1 MKYTMKLYIY
11 IDVNINVSGSRS
23 LTFSRARANSF
34 SRRNSA
40 RTAVNKISPR
50 NCRRWT
56 RKSSRKNRKKG
67 ASGATVIN
75 SRGNGVP
82 ATRLTVRQT
91 SFSSPST
98 ARIGLPFFWGWLIR
112 IMPGWNENRNCRKIV
127 TNEIMGTV
135 YITKIMI
142 IRFCNSVRV
151 RERKLERIVIILW
164 EYLKYRVEVCR
175 SCGLFT
181 NSERN

>member
-1 MKYTMKLYIY
+1 MKYTMKLYRCIYIY
-11 IDVNINVSGSRS
+11 IDVNINISGSRS

-50 NCRRWT
+50 NCRRRT

-82 ATRLTVRQT
+82 ATRLTADCTPNIV
-91 SFSSPST
+91 FLLVNST
-98 ARIGLPFFWGWLIR
+98 VGLPFFWGWLIR
-112 IMPGWNENRNCRKIV
+112 IMRGWNERRRSVETKLSENCHKWNYGNRI
-127 TNEIMGTV
+127 
-135 YITKIMI
+135 YHQD
-142 IRFCNSVRV
+142 
-151 RERKLERIVIILW
+151 
-164 EYLKYRVEVCR
+164 Y
-175 SCGLFT
+175 
-181 NSERN
+181 